1 MVRSQTNAAA
11 LEALVSE
18 LKILI
23 HLGAHLNVVNL
34 LGACTKTLIR
44 GKFSSYNLGSVGTW
58 NMNKWIIRCYIGEL
72 FVIVEYCRFGNL
84 QSYLINHRNNFVN
97 QVDKLGNLLSDAA
110 MQEINTAAAGMKRFC
125 HSHNFPYIAFV
136 LTSN

>member
-1 MVRSQTNAAA
+1 
-11 LEALVSE
+11 
-18 LKILI
+18 
-23 HLGAHLNVVNL
+23 
-34 LGACTKTLIR
+34 
-44 GKFSSYNLGSVGTW
+44 
-58 NMNKWIIRCYIGEL
+58 
-72 FVIVEYCRFGNL
+72 VIVEYCRFGNL

-110 MQEINTAAAGMKRFC
+110 MQDINTAAAGMKRFC